1 LPLNDDLRRFW
12 REAGGTGEEGS
23 AAVCMPAPAGCSR
36 VYYLTS
42 AEYAT
47 SNVVFRRLKVARF
60 SELNDP
66 FELLAPT
73 AAQKRSHLEIRKYRE
88 NFDVENGLLC
98 FSSDWIDPVLW
109 SHYGA
114 QHHGICLGFNVPNA
128 ALRNVN
134 YQTDRM
140 VIDTP
145 TIVRGLNAAFADT
158 ILRTKFESWKYEK
171 EKRMLVPLSKA
182 TREGRL
188 YFVSLMTNLR
198 FPKSFLD
205 RFPSA
210 FSLQYVSC
218 RAEGKYCA
226 PCAPGVDWKKVSLLR
241 TRGSLNAKALP
252 IWQSLS

>member
-1 LPLNDDLRRFW
+1 VPLNNDLRRFW
-12 REAGGTGEEGS
+12 CEAGGTGKESS
-23 AAVCMPAPAGCSR
+23 AAVCMPAPDGCSQ

-73 AAQKRSHLEIRKYRE
+73 TAQRRLHLEIRKYRE
-88 NFDVENGLLC
+88 NFDADNEVLC

-128 ALRNVN
+128 VLRDVK
-134 YQTDRM
+134 YQMDRM

-145 TIVRGLNAAFADT
+145 TIKQGLNAAFADT
-158 ILRTKFESWKYEK
+158 ILCTKFESWK
-171 EKRMLVPLSKA
+171 
-182 TREGRL
+182 
-188 YFVSLMTNLR
+188 
-198 FPKSFLD
+198 
-205 RFPSA
+205 
-210 FSLQYVSC
+210 
-218 RAEGKYCA
+218 
-226 PCAPGVDWKKVSLLR
+226 
-241 TRGSLNAKALP
+241 
-252 IWQSLS
+252 

>member
-1 LPLNDDLRRFW
+1 
-12 REAGGTGEEGS
+12 
-23 AAVCMPAPAGCSR
+23 MPAPAGCSR
-36 VYYLTS
+36 VYYLSS

-66 FELLAPT
+66 FELLART
-73 AAQKRSHLEIRKYRE
+73 AAEKRAHWEIQKYRE

-114 QHHGICLGFNVPNA
+114 QHHGICLGFNVPKA

-140 VIDTP
+140 MIDTP
-145 TIVRGLNAAFADT
+145 TIAGGLDAAFADA

-171 EKRMLVPLSKA
+171 EKRMLVRFSKA
-182 TREGRL
+182 TPEG
-188 YFVSLMTNLR
+188 
-198 FPKSFLD
+198 
-205 RFPSA
+205 A
-210 FSLQYVSC
+210 
-218 RAEGKYCA
+218 
-226 PCAPGVDWKKVSLLR
+226 LL
-241 TRGSLNAKALP
+241 L
-252 IWQSLS
+252 

>member
-1 LPLNDDLRRFW
+1 LPLNNDLRRFW

-73 AAQKRSHLEIRKYRE
+73 ATQKRLHLEIRKYRE

-140 VIDTP
+140 MIDTP
-145 TIVRGLNAAFADT
+145 TIAGGLDAAFADA

-188 YFVSLMTNLR
+188 FFVSFDGELAL
-198 FPKSFLD
+198 
-205 RFPSA
+205 
-210 FSLQYVSC
+210 
-218 RAEGKYCA
+218 AEVILGPLC
-226 PCAPGVDWKKVSLLR
+226 
-241 TRGSLNAKALP
+241 SLNVKEVRAVVERLHKEVTTFQARLAFNTFHVVP
-252 IWQSLS
+252 KESTVHVAPPESI